1 MSPRSH
7 SQVSRAC
14 PWAVVANG
22 PDVLGDH
29 VECLDGTWIS
39 SFFFL
44 SRFSK
49 QHSSHFTDHIV

>member
-29 VECLDGTWIS
+29 IECLDGTWIS
-39 SFFFL
+39 SFFFSFKIL
-44 SRFSK
+44 K
-49 QHSSHFTDHIV
+49 AT